1 MITQLASLDPPRLG
15 VIARNSAM
23 QYRGTT
29 KDPHQ
34 IGVELGVDYILQGT
48 VRRGGGRTRVTAELV
63 QASDK
68 THLWAHSY
76 EGDLRDVL
84 ALQSDIARAIADQIH
99 LRLGPEGSGKL
110 AKTALV
116 DPGAYEAYLKGRYF
130 WNKYTVEGAKKSIE
144 YFQDA
149 TTRDPGFAQGYAG
162 LADGYSV
169 LAAFCYLPP
178 SEAYPSSKAAA
189 KKALE
194 IDETQSEA
202 HTQLGFVNMFY
213 EHDWRGTEK
222 QFRRAIELN
231 PSNAI
236 AHDGLA
242 TYFLIQGKF
251 DDALAEMERA
261 KHLDP
266 VSLNIKADRG
276 LYLFFARRPDQAIS
290 ELQAT
295 LEFDPGFGV
304 AHSDLGHAYE
314 EKAMYGKAIREFQTA
329 VAASPA
335 HTCRL
340 GALGHVY
347 AVAGQKEAAT
357 QVLQQLQQMS
367 LHRYVSPYHTAL
379 IYAGLGDQDQALS
392 YLEKA
397 YDDRFW
403 MITFLG
409 VDPRLDGMRSAP
421 RFQKLLRQLAF
432 PRD

>member
-1 MITQLASLDPPRLG
+1 
-15 VIARNSAM
+15 
-23 QYRGTT
+23 
-29 KDPHQ
+29 
-34 IGVELGVDYILQGT
+34 
-48 VRRGGGRTRVTAELV
+48 
-63 QASDK
+63 
-68 THLWAHSY
+68 
-76 EGDLRDVL
+76 
-84 ALQSDIARAIADQIH
+84 
-99 LRLGPEGSGKL
+99 
-110 AKTALV
+110 
-116 DPGAYEAYLKGRYF
+116 
-130 WNKYTVEGAKKSIE
+130 
-144 YFQDA
+144 
-149 TTRDPGFAQGYAG
+149 
-162 LADGYSV
+162 
-169 LAAFCYLPP
+169 
-178 SEAYPSSKAAA
+178 
-189 KKALE
+189 
-194 IDETQSEA
+194 
-202 HTQLGFVNMFY
+202 MFY

-222 QFRRAIELN
+222 RFRRAIELN

-304 AHSDLGHAYE
+304 AHSDLGHAFE